1 MYEQL
6 LNYYHFHAFSYCF
19 DFLSIVIYGN
29 IDGNCTSL
37 QQIQINLANITVN
50 IIILF
55 SVSIIR
61 NYHSA
66 LQKKL

>member
-6 LNYYHFHAFSYCF
+6 LNYYHFHAFSSGF
-19 DFLSIVIYGN
+19 DFLSIVS
-29 IDGNCTSL
+29 GNCTSL

-61 NYHSA
+61 NYYSA